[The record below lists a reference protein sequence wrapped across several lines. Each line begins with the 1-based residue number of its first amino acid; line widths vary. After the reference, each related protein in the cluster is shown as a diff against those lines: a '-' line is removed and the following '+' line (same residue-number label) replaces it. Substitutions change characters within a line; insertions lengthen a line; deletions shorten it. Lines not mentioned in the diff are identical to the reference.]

1 MPAPN
6 SPPSPSPAAAAPPP
20 SASITPPLTA
30 PPPPAATTSPP
41 AAPSPSP
48 TRQTSGT
55 IAVTINGDT
64 LFEPDETF
72 LLDLANPTN
81 GAVLTD
87 GQGTGTI
94 SNDDAEPAGSIVI
107 DDVTLSEGDAGTKL
121 ATFTVTRS
129 GGTAAFSVDYATADG
144 TATAGSDYL
153 AASGTLSFADGVN
166 TQTIA
171 VTINGDTL
179 FEPDETFLLNLSGPT
194 NGAVITDGQGTAT
207 ISNDDAE
214 PAGSIIIDDVTLSEG
229 DAGTK
234 LATFT
239 VTRSGG
245 TAAFSVDYATADGT
259 ATAGS
264 DYLAASGTLS
274 FADGQTS
281 GTIAVTING
290 DTLFEPDETFLLNLA
305 DPTNGAV
312 LTDGQGTGHHLQR

>member
-1 MPAPN
+1 MARAPATISN
-6 SPPSPSPAAAAPPP
+6 DDAEPAGSIVIDDVTLSEGDAGTKLATFTVTRSGGTAAFSVDYATADGTATAG
-20 SASITPPLTA
+20 SDYLAASGTLSFA
-30 PPPPAATTSPP
+30 DG
-41 AAPSPSP
+41 
-48 TRQTSGT
+48 QTSGT

-72 LLDLANPTN
+72 LLNLANPTN

-87 GQGTGTI
+87 GQGTATI

-179 FEPDETFLLNLSGPT
+179 FEPDETFLLNLA
-194 NGAVITDGQGTAT
+194 N
-207 ISNDDAE
+207 
-214 PAGSIIIDDVTLSEG
+214 
-229 DAGTK
+229 
-234 LATFT
+234 
-239 VTRSGG
+239 
-245 TAAFSVDYATADGT
+245 
-259 ATAGS
+259 
-264 DYLAASGTLS
+264 
-274 FADGQTS
+274 
-281 GTIAVTING
+281 
-290 DTLFEPDETFLLNLA
+290 
-305 DPTNGAV
+305 PTNGAV